1 LSDPETKIN
10 INLIGYRCSGKSSV
24 GRQLAEVMSRPF
36 VDADLI
42 FVEQEGRSVAEFV
55 AASGWPAFRQVESRI
70 LSDLCCKEEIVLAT
84 GGGVVLKS
92 ENRSFLKASG
102 LNLWLQIKS
111 ETVLARWAADSRSAA
126 QRPPLSFLTPA
137 DEISVGLKEREPF
150 YREIADYI
158 IPVDQLSIAEIVTR
172 ILRYYQDRRV

>member
-1 LSDPETKIN
+1 MSDPETKIN

-24 GRQLAEVMSRPF
+24 GRQLAKVLSRPF
-36 VDADLI
+36 VDTDLI

-55 AASGWPAFRQVESRI
+55 AASGWPEFRQVESRI
-70 LSDLCCKEEIVLAT
+70 LSDLCRKEGIVLAT

-92 ENRSFLKASG
+92 ENRSLLNASG
-102 LNLWLQIKS
+102 LNFWLQIEP
-111 ETVLARWAADSRSAA
+111 ETVFTRLAADFRSAS
-126 QRPPLSFLTPA
+126 QRPPLSSLSPA